1 VVQIILMFTVRLVDQ
16 FRSKWIED
24 ETGSTPHRNVT
35 RVFIVRKYAETMG
48 EEIESIKFY

>member
-1 VVQIILMFTVRLVDQ
+1 MFKVRLADQ
-16 FRSKWIED
+16 FPAMWIED

-35 RVFIVRKYAETMG
+35 RVFIVRKNSKTIG